1 MSIGQIFVCIL
12 SLSLSGALTGLLLII
27 IHPVTGRF
35 FSKRWNYYIWLLVIA
50 RLVIPIYF
58 ESPYSFAAI
67 QTTDARSY
75 QSFSGSKKPSDLGE
89 ISVQKEL
96 PSTQETELSQSEKQ
110 TISADWRMILG
121 ILWLVGAGISLS
133 VKLKNYL
140 YFSSGIKKDCI
151 AVCDDRI
158 NHMAEELM
166 QRLSMRKKPALYV
179 NENVSVPIT
188 VGLVRPV
195 IILPKEDWLLKDL
208 QMVLHHELLHVKRRD
223 LWYKWAFQL
232 LLCIHWFNPVLYLIG
247 IKLNIDCE
255 LSCDEAVLTAL
266 SQEGKKAYGNVLIN
280 TAGKNVKLR
289 KNIPS
294 TTLLERK
301 EDLKVRLKGI
311 LHYKKTGGLRAV
323 ISVCLAGILLLLS
336 ACGSM
341 QTEPDAMPVRLSMDR
356 GDEYSSSWDE
366 AAAEYVSFWD
376 TLGAALENLTDTGLD
391 DFLNKPVLA
400 DKLSAA
406 WKAYEDDSLI
416 AGKDIND
423 QWHMNSY
430 SGGGQRIKCDGMY
443 LNGTASVR
451 IVNVRKDVSLEVDSA
466 FEILDGQ
473 FKLVHVNPDGVV
485 TVINETGKN
494 DSFTV
499 NMKAGRNVIKFIGQG
514 AKVKNLLVE
523 HPSLQGNDFEA
534 VYYSEKD
541 EQSEIMTAE
550 IKKGKVD
557 KDQLMELLYY
567 LDEETVSEAFALLLE
582 QGTSLTD
589 EELTDLII
597 YSNPDLSALYLG
609 EAIKSGKIDHLGD
622 HIIINIAPYI
632 GGDGLKDLLLAADGK
647 FSGDTVYACAPYLGS
662 EGLRDVLLSMD
673 DISFE
678 LISDCAPYLGSSS
691 LEKVLEKYLGEG
703 GELTF
708 SQFDQL
714 SPYLGSN
721 AAKRLDALRPL
732 RPLKS
737 MN

>member
-1 MSIGQIFVCIL
+1 MSIGQIFICVL
-12 SLSLSGALTGLLLII
+12 SLSLSGALTGLLLILI
-27 IHPVTGRF
+27 RPVTGRI
-35 FSKRWNYYIWLLVIA
+35 FSRRWNYYIWLLVIA

-58 ESPYSFAAI
+58 ESPYSFAAM
-67 QTTDARSY
+67 QTRDARSY
-75 QSFSGSKKPSDLGE
+75 QSFSGSGKPSDLEE

-110 TISADWRMILG
+110 TISADWRTILG
-121 ILWLVGAGISLS
+121 ILWLAGAGISLS

-140 YFSSGIKKDCI
+140 YFTSGIKKDCT
-151 AVCDDRI
+151 AVLDDRI
-158 NHMAEELM
+158 NHMAEDLM
-166 QRLSMRKKPALYV
+166 QRLSIRKKPALYV

-188 VGLVRPV
+188 VGLVRPA
-195 IILPKEDWLLKDL
+195 IILPGEDWLLKDL

-255 LSCDEAVLTAL
+255 LSCDEAVLAAL
-266 SQEGKKAYGNVLIN
+266 SQEGKKAYGNVLID

-301 EDLKVRLKGI
+301 EDLKMRLKGI
-311 LHYKKTGGLRAV
+311 LHYKKPGGLRTA
-323 ISVCLAGILLLLS
+323 ISLCLAGILLLLS

-341 QTEPDAMPVRLSMDR
+341 QAEPDAMPVRLSMER
-356 GDEYSSSWDE
+356 WDEYSSSWDD

-400 DKLSAA
+400 DKQSAA
-406 WKAYEDDSLI
+406 WKAYDDDSLI

-443 LNGTASVR
+443 LNGTTSVR

-473 FKLVHVNPDGVV
+473 FKIVHINPDSEV

-494 DSFTV
+494 GSFTV
-499 NMKAGRNVIKFIGQG
+499 NMKAGRNVIKFVGQG

-523 HPSLQGNDFEA
+523 HPSLQGKDFEA
-534 VYYSEKD
+534 VYYSEED
-541 EQSEIMTAE
+541 EQSEIMAAE

-567 LDEETVSEAFALLLE
+567 LDEEVVSEAFALLLE
-582 QGTSLTD
+582 QGISLTD
-589 EELTDLII
+589 EELTNLIM
-597 YSNPDLSALYLG
+597 YSNSDLSALYLG
-609 EAIKSGKIDHLGD
+609 EAIKNGKIDHLGD
-622 HIIINIAPYI
+622 HIIINMAPYI

-662 EGLRDVLLSMD
+662 EGLREVLLSMD
-673 DISFE
+673 NISFE

-691 LEKVLEKYLGEG
+691 LEKVLDKYLEDG
-703 GELTF
+703 GKLTF
-708 SQFDQL
+708 TQFQDI
-714 SPYLGSN
+714 SPYLDGS
-721 AAKRLDALRPL
+721 AAKRLDKLQSL
-732 RPLKS
+732 GQLKS
-737 MN
+737 LN